1 VDLFISR
8 LLLLVLLT
16 GEAGV
21 GKTRMLKA
29 QREADAADDR
39 CAVLLARIP

>member
-21 GKTRMLKA
+21 GKTRMLVEA

-39 CAVLLARIP
+39 